1 MNPNKSIPILII
13 KEDENEIV
21 LTQSIAILEYLEESL
36 STLAPLLPPSG
47 DLVQRAQVREMVN
60 IITKDIQPITNGRI
74 AKRIRAIRG
83 KAKDQIIFVTGF
95 FFADLMAYEELLA
108 KYGGQFSIGD
118 VVTMADVCFA
128 PAVEMALAYGTNL
141 DGLPRVM
148 GLFKKLGELPAFQ
161 KGNWKGQGD
170 TPEAMRGP

>member
-1 MNPNKSIPILII
+1 MNPSKSIPILII

-36 STLAPLLPPSG
+36 PTLAPLLPPSG
-47 DLVQRAQVREMVN
+47 DLVQRARVREMVN

-83 KAKDQIIFVTGF
+83 KAKDQIIFVT
-95 FFADLMAYEELLA
+95 
-108 KYGGQFSIGD
+108 GGQFSIGD